1 MSPHSVLLA
10 LVVYVALLFVV
21 AGVSGRHADN
31 AGFFSGNRRTPWYLA
46 SFAMI
51 AGAMSGV
58 TFVSVPGSVGHDSFS
73 YMQMVLG
80 FAAGQLVVAF
90 VLVPLF
96 YRLHIVSLYEYLGV
110 RFGRISHRTGAW
122 IFFVSK
128 MLRTSLSVYLVCA
141 VVQQLVG
148 TPLGVPFFV
157 TVAVTMALVWLY
169 TRRGGVKSLVWTD
182 SLKTLCLLA
191 GLLVPLVCILR
202 VLELPFDGAVRA
214 VVDSP
219 HARIFF
225 FDDPASDRYFWKM
238 FPAGLFSLVAMTGLD
253 QDMMQKNLS
262 CRSAHDAQKNIVLT
276 AFCQTGVI
284 LLFLS
289 LGALLYLYMERM
301 DMPVPVR
308 GDRVFPLV
316 AVSGGLPL
324 AAGLFFVIGVV
335 AGTWSSAG
343 SSLTALTTSF
353 TVDLLDGPRR
363 LGDRALS
370 RLRRWVHLAM
380 AVVMCLTVLCFGVVA
395 DDSVINIVYRVAGYT
410 YGPILG
416 MFAFGICCRRRLRD
430 RLMPVVALAAPALCA
445 LMQWGAARWFGYA
458 VGFELLVYNA
468 LFTMFGMWLCS
479 LRHETEAR

>member
-1 MSPHSVLLA
+1 MSPTSVLLVLGA
-10 LVVYVALLFVV
+10 YVALLFVV
-21 AGVSGRHADN
+21 AWLSGRHADN
-31 AGFFSGNRRTPWYLA
+31 AGFFSGNRRTPWYMA

-90 VLVPLF
+90 VLIPLF
-96 YRLHIVSLYEYLGV
+96 YRFRIVSLYEYLGA
-110 RFGRISHRTGAW
+110 RFGRVSHRTGAW

-141 VVQQLVG
+141 VAQQLVCE
-148 TPLGVPFFV
+148 PFGLPFAG
-157 TVAVTMALVWLY
+157 TVAVTLAFVWLY

-191 GLLVPLVCILR
+191 GLLVPLVCI
-202 VLELPFDGAVRA
+202 VRALGLSSGEALHA

-262 CRSAHDAQKNIVLT
+262 CRSARDAQKNIVLT
-276 AFCQTGVI
+276 ALCQTVVI
-284 LLFLS
+284 LLFLA
-289 LGALLYLYMERM
+289 LGALLYLYLDRTGQ
-301 DMPVPVR
+301 PVPER
-308 GDRVFPLV
+308 GDRVFPFV
-316 AVSGGLPL
+316 AVDGGLPL
-324 AAGLFFVIGVV
+324 AAGLFFVVGVIS
-335 AGTWSSAG
+335 GTWSSAG
-343 SSLTALTTSF
+343 SSLTALTTSV
-353 TVDLLDGPRR
+353 TVDLFDGPRR
-363 LGDRALS
+363 LDEGRLA
-370 RLRRWVHLAM
+370 RLRRGVHLSVALLM
-380 AVVMCLTVLCFGVVA
+380 YLTVLGFGA
-395 DDSVINIVYRVAGYT
+395 SAGDSVINVVYRVAGYT

-416 MFAFGICCRRRLRD
+416 MFAFGICCRRRIHD
-430 RLMPVVALAAPALCA
+430 RAMPVVALAAPALCA
-445 LMQWGAARWFGYA
+445 LLRWGAWQWFGYS

-468 LFTMFGMWLCS
+468 LFTMFGMWILS
-479 LRHETEAR
+479 LRCHEKS